1 MRQSLHRAPRTRPQ
15 HSMMLR
21 WPSGCVVVPIPRDL
35 MRPFPASP
43 MRMWPISTR
52 VNKPE
57 NDEPSI
63 LEAVELA
70 SFRLQLDHLAL
81 EPRDLQ
87 LLRLHPTLAG
97 ECLLRIVAKCLHPI
111 AQLRRMYAQI
121 LRCLRIRDPAISDQP
136 NSLKLELS
144 RVNLRLSMTHLQTIK
159 TPNSVSAEPG

>member
-1 MRQSLHRAPRTRPQ
+1 MRQSLHRAPRARPQ

-57 NDEPSI
+57 NDELSI

-70 SFRLQLDHLAL
+70 SFRLQLGHLAL

-111 AQLRRMYAQI
+111 AQMRRMHLQVFG
-121 LRCLRIRDPAISDQP
+121 CQCVRDAAIPDQAHR
-136 NSLKLELS
+136 LKLELPS
-144 RVNLRLSMTHLQTIK
+144 KPSSLH
-159 TPNSVSAEPG
+159 VSPPVP